1 MPLLPG
7 ARDVG
12 PFADGSDGVRRTST
26 TKVREE
32 RLLLFIA
39 CCILYHRLL
48 FAVLRVL
55 LHLRVFALRNNTSAP
70 ILIFTTCACSRSTAR
85 PLCYISFSAHHGWW
99 PDNWNIMSQSDS
111 ECRSYWVTVSPVSA
125 WCIAAVKFMLLLSPW
140 HETDGDL
147 HSCRRGVPCA
157 AKRLVGCLL
166 AVKRSRRNLFEGCCQ
181 K

>member
-1 MPLLPG
+1 MLYVVCFFPGLASSVLGVWSMPLLPG

-111 ECRSYWVTVSPVSA
+111 ECRSYW
-125 WCIAAVKFMLLLSPW
+125 LLS
-140 HETDGDL
+140 
-147 HSCRRGVPCA
+147 A
-157 AKRLVGCLL
+157 Q
-166 AVKRSRRNLFEGCCQ
+166 CQ
-181 K
+181 PGASQR